1 MLRFAY
7 NIYNQTM
14 YKMDQ
19 LSKRKLYVITFS
31 LDGPLLYGLN
41 TLSFSMFDQF
51 WVSMVLGCHLLF
63 VYALYSNDYRLIDI
77 LHYFVAILPFLSIAT
92 THILLKIMSCSL
104 LVLMQILWIKE
115 KGTFPTTR
123 KLTGFRSTQS
133 SIVLPLFCIR
143 CRSKGIRFFV
153 LF

>member
-1 MLRFAY
+1 
-7 NIYNQTM
+7 
-14 YKMDQ
+14 MDQ

-31 LDGPLLYGLN
+31 LDGPLLYGLT
-41 TLSFSMFDQF
+41 TLSFSIIDQL

-115 KGTFPTTR
+115 KRCIMNVGRSDFGYGDKISYFILLLTVTLSGLIGYDIGTQ
-123 KLTGFRSTQS
+123 KMLH
-133 SIVLPLFCIR
+133 LN
-143 CRSKGIRFFV
+143 
-153 LF
+153 